1 DGLLCITRWLLP
13 PPREEPRIVSLAVSA
28 LEAQG
33 VADPD
38 KRIAAVR
45 GWGTFTLLIKQN
57 DFTQSDADDIRRFC
71 SERKFDIV
79 YLPEVSP
86 SEVNRYNRFPQP
98 YYYEMVKAI
107 LSSEDR
113 KSLYEDYLFDITP
126 VNDER
131 PFFYHFYRLDK
142 IVSIYESM
150 GKKWQP
156 FVEGAYLVP
165 VVFIQ
170 ALVLSVVF
178 ILMPLL
184 RFKRLGA
191 MPGRSKL
198 LAYFLFLGLGYMF
211 IEIVFIQKFILF
223 LGHPVYAV
231 STVLFSLLTFSGL
244 GSYFS
249 GRLKCWS
256 RRTLIFIL
264 LLICAATVVYAVSL
278 PILLHELLGQDLAIR
293 LLISASII
301 TPIAFLMGMPFPLG
315 ISLANE
321 RYPAL
326 IPWSWAVNGCAS
338 VLGSILPVII
348 ALSAGFSTVL
358 LLGGVIYLAAVGAIQ
373 SLPTS

>member
-1 DGLLCITRWLLP
+1 
-13 PPREEPRIVSLAVSA
+13 
-28 LEAQG
+28 
-33 VADPD
+33 
-38 KRIAAVR
+38 
-45 GWGTFTLLIKQN
+45 
-57 DFTQSDADDIRRFC
+57 
-71 SERKFDIV
+71 
-79 YLPEVSP
+79 
-86 SEVNRYNRFPQP
+86 
-98 YYYEMVKAI
+98 MVKAI
-107 LSSEDR
+107 LSSNDR
-113 KSLYEDYLFDITP
+113 KSFYQDYLFDITP

-165 VVFIQ
+165 IVFIQ

-184 RFKRLGA
+184 RFKRLRA

-249 GRLKCWS
+249 GRLKCCL
-256 RRTLIFIL
+256 RRPLIFIL
-264 LLICAATVVYAVSL
+264 LLICAAAVVYAVSL
-278 PILLHELLGQDLAIR
+278 PILLDEFLGQDLAVR
-293 LLISASII
+293 LLISVATII
-301 TPIAFLMGMPFPLG
+301 PIAFLMGMPFPLG
-315 ISLANE
+315 ISLTNE
-321 RYPAL
+321 RYPEL
-326 IPWSWAVNGCAS
+326 IPWTWAVNGCAS

-358 LLGGVIYLAAVGAIQ
+358 LLGGLVYLAAVGAIQ